1 MLEIFLLIE
10 IILLIVLIKAE
21 KKLSQDNKETIKK
34 LRAEYLRTKS
44 MSAEAERNIAALE
57 RCMKKYRE
65 IGE

>member
-21 KKLSQDNKETIKK
+21 KKLSEDNKETIKK

-44 MSAEAERNIAALE
+44 MSTEAERNIAVLE
-57 RCMKKYRE
+57 RYMKKYRE

>member
-34 LRAEYLRTKS
+34 LRAEYLITKS
-44 MSAEAERNIAALE
+44 MSAEAERNIAVLE
-57 RCMKKYRE
+57 RYMKKYRE